1 VHDESMQIEA
11 ITTEQSGYEATQ
23 SLLQSGKKVDAI
35 VCASDLIAMGAMRAL
50 RDNDIR
56 IPEQVA
62 VTGYDNIPSSSFTN
76 PALTTM
82 QQNTKLAGEIL
93 VKNLL
98 QLINGAQL
106 SQVLLPVELVVR
118 QSCGAQKSTRQLAN

>member
-1 VHDESMQIEA
+1 
-11 ITTEQSGYEATQ
+11 
-23 SLLQSGKKVDAI
+23 
-35 VCASDLIAMGAMRAL
+35 L

>member
-1 VHDESMQIEA
+1 
-11 ITTEQSGYEATQ
+11 
-23 SLLQSGKKVDAI
+23 
-35 VCASDLIAMGAMRAL
+35 
-50 RDNDIR
+50 
-56 IPEQVA
+56 
-62 VTGYDNIPSSSFTN
+62 
-76 PALTTM
+76 M